1 NYVNMKN
8 KITLKELARLLH
20 VSVSTVSK
28 ALHDSPEISP
38 KTIERVK
45 ELAALHNYRP
55 NPVAV
60 NLKSSKSGT
69 IGVIVPNI
77 ENSFFAK
84 VLSGIEAQAQKEGLQ
99 VITYISN
106 ESLDREKQI
115 ADLLTSGFV
124 DGVLLAIAEETQR
137 KKEYDHILNIIDYN
151 IPVVLYDRIDF
162 DMPVDKVG
170 IDDKKVFYK
179 ATQFLRST
187 GIKKIGLATSIHH
200 MGVGKERIL
209 GYRNALG
216 SEEDFYIANSARKE
230 SLKEKLLHLLLEE
243 KVDALLGSDFEST
256 MMAFRLAY
264 ENNIKIPEDLKLV
277 GFLNENLASY
287 LAPSVSY
294 VNQFP
299 EKIGKTAMEF
309 LVKRLYDSSIP
320 EQKKIFETELVHLES
335 TGF

>member
-1 NYVNMKN
+1 
-8 KITLKELARLLH
+8 
-20 VSVSTVSK
+20 
-28 ALHDSPEISP
+28 
-38 KTIERVK
+38 
-45 ELAALHNYRP
+45 
-55 NPVAV
+55 
-60 NLKSSKSGT
+60 
-69 IGVIVPNI
+69 
-77 ENSFFAK
+77 
-84 VLSGIEAQAQKEGLQ
+84 
-99 VITYISN
+99 
-106 ESLDREKQI
+106 
-115 ADLLTSGFV
+115 
-124 DGVLLAIAEETQR
+124 
-137 KKEYDHILNIIDYN
+137 
-151 IPVVLYDRIDF
+151 
-162 DMPVDKVG
+162 
-170 IDDKKVFYK
+170 
-179 ATQFLRST
+179 
-187 GIKKIGLATSIHH
+187 
-200 MGVGKERIL
+200 
-209 GYRNALG
+209 
-216 SEEDFYIANSARKE
+216 EEDFYIANSARKE

>member
-1 NYVNMKN
+1 MKN

-77 ENSFFAK
+77 ANSFFAK
-84 VLSGIEAQAQKEGLQ
+84 VLSGIEAEAQKEGLQ

-106 ESLDREKQI
+106 ESLEREKQI
-115 ADLLTSGFV
+115 SDLLTSGFV

-137 KKEYDHILNIIDYN
+137 KKEYDHIQNIIDYD

-162 DMPVDKVG
+162 DLSADKVG
-170 IDDKKVFYK
+170 IDDKRVFYK
-179 ATQFLRST
+179 ATQFLQSK
-187 GIKKIGLATSIHH
+187 GLKKIGIATSIHH
-200 MGVGKERIL
+200 MGVGKERIF
-209 GYRNALG
+209 GYRNALQ

-243 KVDALLGSDFEST
+243 KVEALLGSDAEST
-256 MMAFRLAY
+256 MMAFRMAY
-264 ENNIKIPEDLKLV
+264 ENSIRIPEDLKLV
-277 GFLNENLASY
+277 GFINENFAPY

-309 LVKRLYDSSIP
+309 LLKRLYDSSIP
-320 EQKKIFETELVHLES
+320 LQKKIYETELVHLES